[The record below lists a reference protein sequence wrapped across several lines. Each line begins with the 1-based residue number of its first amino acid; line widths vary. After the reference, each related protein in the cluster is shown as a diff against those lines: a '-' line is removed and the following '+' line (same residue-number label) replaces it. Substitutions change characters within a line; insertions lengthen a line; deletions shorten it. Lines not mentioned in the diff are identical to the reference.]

1 MCDKDCHITGTKS
14 ASKQARGSDEIT
26 SPTIKNDLADI
37 KAAMT
42 EMMSSFKTELLSHV
56 NASISQVYQDF
67 EQAADQEVQD
77 DSVSAP
83 EAGPL
88 PEHSEDNLVD
98 KIANFAKDKGSHSQ
112 TDLSENTVFKTF
124 VEQFAPGEQTGPAI
138 DHDLATIVNELLTE
152 KLTKEKL
159 EPVQDKYLKP
169 ENCENLVAPKI
180 NKPIWQQLKQETKN
194 TDSTFQKIQQLALSS
209 LYAVLQVCNN
219 LSSKQNIEDSVIMLT
234 HSIVLSLAANREL
247 NLKRR
252 DLLRSDLNK
261 QYAALCNPST
271 PVSQYLFGDDLNKEM
286 EDLSKA
292 SKLTKKV
299 TPSQRMEPVRP
310 RAIPKLSAEQSE
322 TVPEVENQVSHQCI
336 QKSISNL
343 IQNQATFTGGRLRKF
358 YDVWKRLTSDQF
370 ILDVISHC
378 HIDFETEPFANISAV
393 RPQCHFTHTEQS
405 IIDVEI
411 AKLLNKEII
420 KPSQNES
427 IQFISPIF
435 TTPKKDG
442 SHRVIFNLKSLNKSV
457 TYYHFKMD
465 TLETAIR
472 LMTPCCFMTSID
484 LKDAYYS
491 VPIAAEHQKY
501 LKFLWRDQLY
511 AFTCLPMG
519 LTSSPRIFT
528 KILKPVFATLRSKFG
543 HSCLGYIDDSLNL
556 GDTYTEAEK
565 ATLHAVELL
574 ISLGFM
580 IHPEKSIITP
590 TQIIEFLGFVLNS
603 ILMIVKLTD
612 RKAEKITKLC
622 IHFCHK

>member
-26 SPTIKNDLADI
+26 SPPIKNDLADI

-42 EMMSSFKTELLSHV
+42 EMMSSFKNELL
-56 NASISQVYQDF
+56 
-67 EQAADQEVQD
+67 
-77 DSVSAP
+77 
-83 EAGPL
+83 
-88 PEHSEDNLVD
+88 
-98 KIANFAKDKGSHSQ
+98 K
-112 TDLSENTVFKTF
+112 
-124 VEQFAPGEQTGPAI
+124 QFAPGEQTGPAI

-310 RAIPKLSAEQSE
+310 RAIPKLLAEQSE
-322 TVPEVENQVSHQCI
+322 TVPEVENQ
-336 QKSISNL
+336 
-343 IQNQATFTGGRLRKF
+343 
-358 YDVWKRLTSDQF
+358 
-370 ILDVISHC
+370 
-378 HIDFETEPFANISAV
+378 
-393 RPQCHFTHTEQS
+393 
-405 IIDVEI
+405 
-411 AKLLNKEII
+411 
-420 KPSQNES
+420 
-427 IQFISPIF
+427 
-435 TTPKKDG
+435 
-442 SHRVIFNLKSLNKSV
+442 
-457 TYYHFKMD
+457 
-465 TLETAIR
+465 
-472 LMTPCCFMTSID
+472 
-484 LKDAYYS
+484 
-491 VPIAAEHQKY
+491 
-501 LKFLWRDQLY
+501 
-511 AFTCLPMG
+511 
-519 LTSSPRIFT
+519 
-528 KILKPVFATLRSKFG
+528 
-543 HSCLGYIDDSLNL
+543 
-556 GDTYTEAEK
+556 
-565 ATLHAVELL
+565 
-574 ISLGFM
+574 
-580 IHPEKSIITP
+580 
-590 TQIIEFLGFVLNS
+590 
-603 ILMIVKLTD
+603 
-612 RKAEKITKLC
+612 
-622 IHFCHK
+622 